1 MPSSNACW
9 GIEIGAFALKA
20 IKLEA
25 DGDKL
30 KVADYAVIEH
40 PKVLSTPG
48 LDPEDSMRVALGRLI
63 GEHDLSK
70 ASIAISVPGHAAF
83 ARFAKL
89 PPVEPKKVPDIVKFE
104 AVQQIPFPLEDV
116 EWDYQTFQ
124 SPDSPDIEVGIF
136 AMTRERI
143 MQSLRM
149 FRDVELTPDYVSLSP
164 VSVYNAMAYDM
175 EFTEKTP
182 GTILL
187 DVGTTS
193 TDLIIADA
201 GRVWV
206 RTFPMGGHQFTE
218 ALVTA
223 FKLSY
228 TKAEKLKKEA
238 EQSKHARHIF
248 QALRPVFTDLVQD
261 VQRSIQYYQ
270 QAHPDAQLERLV
282 GLGSTFRLPG
292 LRKYLKQQ
300 LGMDTYKLEQFK
312 RVEMEGA
319 GEAEFQALN
328 LNLATAYGMAVQ
340 GMGMDTIQANLMP
353 STMMREAMW
362 KKKNKWFGLSA
373 GVAAAAAGVMF
384 VGPFLDKTAI
394 DNAPQPA
401 SITQTANI
409 AQRLG
414 TEARDAG
421 VVGSGVADYTAANM
435 LRLYEDKG
443 VFAHLS
449 RDVSA
454 MIADAT
460 DRAGTAEPA
469 FRLRVLDTEFQA
481 SAADPG
487 GGFDPRN
494 RDFPPPNDFNNPDPG
509 GAPSGTEGPDL
520 SGAPRIAVTLE
531 ISTAQSEPRRFFIDT
546 ILAWLP
552 ANAER
557 EGVPYVIVP
566 PDADAWQ
573 YTPGRAV
580 ASNDRAARG
589 SNAGATPGRPTP

>member
-104 AVQQIPFPLEDV
+104 TVQQIPFPLEDV

-182 GTILL
+182 GTLLL

-414 TEARDAG
+414 TEARAAG

-443 VFAHLS
+443 VFAHLA

-469 FRLRVLDTEFQA
+469 FRLRVLDTEFKTPDAGAGQ
-481 SAADPG
+481 SQ
-487 GGFDPRN
+487 
-494 RDFPPPNDFNNPDPG
+494 RDRFQGPNDFDNPDPG
-509 GAPSGTEGPDL
+509 GEPTGTDGPDL

-552 ANAER
+552 AVGNAS
-557 EGVPYVIVP
+557 GVGF
-566 PDADAWQ
+566 
-573 YTPGRAV
+573 TPRAL
-580 ASNDRAARG
+580 G
-589 SNAGATPGRPTP
+589 F

>member
-353 STMMREAMW
+353 STMMREAMFAVCVIDAGW
-362 KKKNKWFGLSA
+362 GALSIA
-373 GVAAAAAGVMF
+373 VLSRKGPTNITPAAAAA
-384 VGPFLDKTAI
+384 T
-394 DNAPQPA
+394 PA
-401 SITQTANI
+401 LRPNHLFFFFHI
-409 AQRLG
+409 A
-414 TEARDAG
+414 
-421 VVGSGVADYTAANM
+421 
-435 LRLYEDKG
+435 
-443 VFAHLS
+443 S
-449 RDVSA
+449 RIMV
-454 MIADAT
+454 
-460 DRAGTAEPA
+460 
-469 FRLRVLDTEFQA
+469 
-481 SAADPG
+481 
-487 GGFDPRN
+487 
-494 RDFPPPNDFNNPDPG
+494 
-509 GAPSGTEGPDL
+509 EGI
-520 SGAPRIAVTLE
+520 R
-531 ISTAQSEPRRFFIDT
+531 
-546 ILAWLP
+546 LAW
-552 ANAER
+552 
-557 EGVPYVIVP
+557 IV
-566 PDADAWQ
+566 
-573 YTPGRAV
+573 
-580 ASNDRAARG
+580 S
-589 SNAGATPGRPTP
+589 